1 MFQYVSG
8 ASGIAK
14 ATMPHSGWGAKFF
27 DFDNDG
33 WKDLFVA
40 QGHVMDN
47 IELTQ
52 PASRYREHLLLLRN
66 KGGKFEDIS
75 TQVGKDFLQPL
86 AARGAAF
93 GDLNN
98 DGWMDIAI
106 NCNDG
111 PAIVLL
117 NRGGNGNH
125 WLLVNTVGSKSN
137 RDGIGSRVRLMSASG
152 PEQTM
157 YVSMAGSYLS
167 ASDKR
172 VHFGLEADRVANLVE
187 VTWPNGTIQR
197 LENIEADQILTVK
210 EP

>member
-1 MFQYVSG
+1 
-8 ASGIAK
+8 
-14 ATMPHSGWGAKFF
+14 
-27 DFDNDG
+27 
-33 WKDLFVA
+33 
-40 QGHVMDN
+40 
-47 IELTQ
+47 
-52 PASRYREHLLLLRN
+52 
-66 KGGKFEDIS
+66 
-75 TQVGKDFLQPL
+75 
-86 AARGAAF
+86 
-93 GDLNN
+93 
-98 DGWMDIAI
+98 MDIAI

-137 RDGIGSRVRLMSASG
+137 RDGIGCRVRLVSASG

-157 YVSMAGSYLS
+157 YVSTAGSYLS

-172 VHFGLEADRVANLVE
+172 VHFGLGADRVAKLVE